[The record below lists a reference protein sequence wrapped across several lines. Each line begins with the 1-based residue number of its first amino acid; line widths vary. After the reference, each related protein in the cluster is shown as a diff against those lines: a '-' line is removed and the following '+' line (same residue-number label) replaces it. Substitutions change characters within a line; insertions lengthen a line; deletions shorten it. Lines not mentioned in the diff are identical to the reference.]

1 VRLPELIVQKINYLL
16 TRFKDIEWSGPAW
29 YSVRKQEDNGFPIDV
44 ELAYFKPIHLGNGA
58 ETELDGNKMGKL
70 LPRIYKKSPD
80 LKDCFLGL
88 IHSHHTMG
96 AFLSSTDESTA
107 LEQAVFDGLFF
118 STVVASSKS
127 PFATCVTYR
136 DQFGYSN
143 IIEGEVETD
152 VQLHV
157 PKEWKQEATRIEKAK
172 KKEDKKAYK
181 YTPMRTA
188 TNEQLT
194 MGYTRPEYYHNGWG
208 YQRTIEDEPE
218 TKKKVTVGT
227 NRFSKLTKSS

>member
-1 VRLPELIVQKINYLL
+1 L

-29 YSVRKQEDNGFPIDV
+29 YNVKKQENNGFPIDV

-58 ETELDGNKMGKL
+58 ETELDGNTMGKL
-70 LPRIYKKSPD
+70 LPRVYKKSPD
-80 LKDCFLGL
+80 LKNCFLGL

-96 AFLSSTDESTA
+96 AFLSSTDEDTA

-152 VQLHV
+152 VQLQV

-172 KKEDKKAYK
+172 KKEDKKG
-181 YTPMRTA
+181 YTYTTPGAMGA
-188 TNEQLT
+188 TNEQLS
-194 MGYTRPEYYHNGWG
+194 MGYTRPQYYHNGWG
-208 YQRTIEDEPE
+208 YQRQIEDEPE
-218 TKKKVTVGT
+218 PKKKVIVGA
-227 NRFSKLTKSS
+227 NRFSKLTKNS

>member
-1 VRLPELIVQKINYLL
+1 MIVQKINYLL

-29 YSVRKQEDNGFPIDV
+29 YDVKEKESNGFPVDV

-70 LPRIYKKSPD
+70 LPRVYKHKPE
-80 LKDCFLGL
+80 LKKCFLGL

-96 AFLSSTDESTA
+96 AFLSSTDEDTA

-127 PFATCVTYR
+127 PFAACVTYR

-172 KKEDKKAYK
+172 KKEDKNGYK
-181 YTPMRTA
+181 YNPGPIGA
-188 TNEQLT
+188 TNEQLS
-194 MGYTRPEYYHNGWG
+194 MGYTQPQYYHNGWG
-208 YQRTIEDEPE
+208 YERTITDEPE
-218 TKKKVTVGT
+218 TKKKEVVETS
-227 NRFSKLTKSS
+227 RFSRLVKNS

>member
-1 VRLPELIVQKINYLL
+1 M
-16 TRFKDIEWSGPAW
+16 TRFKDIELSGPAW
-29 YSVRKQEDNGFPIDV
+29 YNVKDKEANGFPLNV

-70 LPRIYKKSPD
+70 LPRIYKKSPV
-80 LKDCFLGL
+80 LKNCFLGL

-96 AFLSSTDESTA
+96 AFLSSTDEDTA

-127 PFATCVTYR
+127 PFAACVTYR

-152 VQLHV
+152 VQLQV
-157 PKEWKQEATRIEKAK
+157 PKEWKREATNIEKAK
-172 KKEDKKAYK
+172 KKEDKKGYA
-181 YTPMRTA
+181 YTPNHVGA
-188 TNEQLT
+188 TNEQLS
-194 MGYTRPEYYHNGWG
+194 MGYTRPQYYHNGWG
-208 YQRTIEDEPE
+208 YERKLIDEPE
-218 TKKKVTVGT
+218 PKKKVIVGA